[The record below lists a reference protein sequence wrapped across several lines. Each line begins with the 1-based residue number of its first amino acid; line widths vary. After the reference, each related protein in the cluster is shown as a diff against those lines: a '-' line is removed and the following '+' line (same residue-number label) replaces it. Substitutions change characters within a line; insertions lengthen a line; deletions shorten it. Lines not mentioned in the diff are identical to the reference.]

1 MLATT
6 EFHLI
11 QPRKLAFFIRDR
23 LDFRLVITAIN
34 RYPFWVFSDFQA
46 RKLVKVSF

>member
-34 RYPFWVFSDFQA
+34 WYPLGFQRFSSA
-46 RKLVKVSF
+46 ETG